1 MAPAQ
6 GKGLPM
12 KKLITVALAACFLAM
27 EGRPVSGVW
36 EAVEP
41 LSKSRQP
48 VWHTTYMGEEVTDD
62 IRIVNEMRK
71 DRELVVGVPGISSAI
86 FKQ

>member
-1 MAPAQ
+1 
-6 GKGLPM
+6 
-12 KKLITVALAACFLAM
+12 
-27 EGRPVSGVW
+27 
-36 EAVEP
+36 
-41 LSKSRQP
+41 
-48 VWHTTYMGEEVTDD
+48 MGEEVTDD